1 MAPILANILRPL
13 SAHYEDPATVELRMS
28 EPGAVVVERRE
39 QGKFRIEDA
48 ALTLPAV
55 ELICSSLANL
65 NGLRFDGDS
74 APKLSCVL
82 PEGHRFEA
90 LVGASVQSGLSLAI
104 RCKHPFTPTWAQL
117 GAAGDVERWLGSALA
132 RSANVV
138 VSGATNTGKT
148 MLLNMLLA
156 QLPAER
162 RVIAVEDTPEL
173 HLGRFWDGVGLLAS
187 REESAS
193 AGRVGWRELYDHV
206 VRATPDHIV
215 FGEISTQ
222 NAYAALSM
230 LNSGVTGFMCTIHAE
245 SPRQALERK
254 FDQNIAWAGGAM
266 PRVPEFLRELVDAVV
281 QLARG
286 PDGYR
291 RIESI
296 YEPRRDRY
304 AARGGALLSSAA
316 PARIA
321 AGEAR

>member
-1 MAPILANILRPL
+1 MAILANILRPL
-13 SAHYEDPATVELRMS
+13 SAHYDDPATVELRMS

-48 ALTLPAV
+48 ALTLPVV
-55 ELICSSLANL
+55 ERICRSLANL
-65 NGLRFDGDS
+65 NGLVFDPDT

-90 LVGASVQSGLSLAI
+90 LVGASAQSGLSLAI

-117 GAAGDVERWLGSALA
+117 GAEGGVQGWLAEALA

-148 MLLNMLLA
+148 TLLNMLLGR
-156 QLPAER
+156 LPDDR

-254 FDQNIAWAGGAM
+254 FDQNIAWAGAAM

-281 QLARG
+281 QLERG
-286 PDGYR
+286 TDGFR
-291 RIESI
+291 RIASI

-304 AARGGALLSSAA
+304 AARGGRLLAGAA
-316 PARIA
+316 PERITVRGA
-321 AGEAR
+321 PQ